1 MQDAVDFNTVVS
13 NKIKD
18 VVIFVWKKAQVNDEI
33 VASYTDFRI
42 SKQ

>member
-18 VVIFVWKKAQVNDEI
+18 VVIFVWKKPQVNE
-33 VASYTDFRI
+33 R
-42 SKQ
+42 